1 MFFCRSYSGEGCCAV
16 RNEGERKDWGRH
28 HSNNRWPLL
37 LPAPFLLA
45 VLNFIRTKLFK
56 SSVKVLDDLITF
68 CEGIWKLMWI
78 FQLKRQV
85 ILSLVVVKVRTV
97 LTGNGR
103 YCENC
108 QVLSAI
114 TQITPRPVKPSQ
126 QSGVLC
132 LVLCVWLGAS
142 VYKCPILSSLLLCH
156 TPGPTQSFTS
166 LYLLSPFDIHMGAS
180 VYFLL
185 CQLCFFLT
193 ASIFIYQQYCW
204 TRKAT
209 DQNILLALPLT

>member
-1 MFFCRSYSGEGCCAV
+1 
-16 RNEGERKDWGRH
+16 
-28 HSNNRWPLL
+28 
-37 LPAPFLLA
+37 
-45 VLNFIRTKLFK
+45 
-56 SSVKVLDDLITF
+56 
-68 CEGIWKLMWI
+68 MWI

-126 QSGVLC
+126 QNSVRC

-166 LYLLSPFDIHMGAS
+166 LYLLSPFDIHTGAS

-185 CQLCFFLT
+185 CRLCIEQKDQPNNIKSAATIISLILN
-193 ASIFIYQQYCW
+193 SKLS
-204 TRKAT
+204 KA
-209 DQNILLALPLT
+209 L

>member
-1 MFFCRSYSGEGCCAV
+1 
-16 RNEGERKDWGRH
+16 
-28 HSNNRWPLL
+28 
-37 LPAPFLLA
+37 
-45 VLNFIRTKLFK
+45 
-56 SSVKVLDDLITF
+56 
-68 CEGIWKLMWI
+68 MWM
-78 FQLKRQV
+78 FQLKRQA
-85 ILSLVVVKVRTV
+85 ILSIVVVKVRTV

-126 QSGVLC
+126 QSSVHCSLYGRTRC
-132 LVLCVWLGAS
+132 APVWLGAS

-166 LYLLSPFDIHMGAS
+166 LYLLSPFDIHTGAS

-185 CQLCFFLT
+185 CQLC
-193 ASIFIYQQYCW
+193 IEQQIQPNNV
-204 TRKAT
+204 KSAA
-209 DQNILLALPLT
+209 III